1 MVSDQKRASDSY
13 NMKRLHELRKNRCK
27 SRKRPNIQ
35 PGVVPTA
42 AKSAVN
48 NESSSQQ
55 GSADSCASR
64 GISSSSYSSRTLP
77 TSMIGNVPSIN
88 LECNELEF
96 ENGSPRL
103 CIRAADETPVEI
115 DDVSRVMKGSTNDG
129 GDSVDSEID
138 YLIERIREDSENSN
152 DDHSDDAGSLSEP
165 AELSTRKQRTQMTRN
180 LH

>member
-1 MVSDQKRASDSY
+1 MVSDQKRARDSY

-42 AKSAVN
+42 ATAVN